1 MWQLAAQIGII
12 KRGAVAAL
20 SFSPPSRYPTLKPVT
35 AMPVLLSYPPPSS
48 PLVIEPISMRIPD
61 ACRFTG
67 ISRSTLYLLI
77 ARGDVEIVKMGA
89 ATLVLTE
96 SLRELIERQRG
107 SQLSRWAIPIADRSE
122 GKSKESKPTNRAGSS
137 ESRPPRAQRS
147 SMPLFEE
154 R

>member
-1 MWQLAAQIGII
+1 
-12 KRGAVAAL
+12 
-20 SFSPPSRYPTLKPVT
+20 
-35 AMPVLLSYPPPSS
+35 
-48 PLVIEPISMRIPD
+48 MRIPD

-77 ARGDVEIVKMGA
+77 ARGEVEIVKMGA

-107 SQLSRWAIPIADRSE
+107 SQLSRLAVPIAE
-122 GKSKESKPTNRAGSS
+122 GSGRKSGERFPVN
-137 ESRPPRAQRS
+137 RPPTCERS
-147 SMPLFEE
+147 GQTTKHNSIPSLGE